1 MSEPSPMIQEQVSRE
16 LDLVKREIA
25 VLRVEANAVAKPQE
39 QSSWRQVKGPAA
51 LAVIGIIGTLAA
63 GIWQLHTGRE
73 LEREKLRSSLILR
86 ASESGDPDTT
96 LRNLKFLVK
105 SQLIDDP
112 GDVIVKLT
120 IEDAPSFGPSAV
132 RPLLYTDLMRIFG
145 DPKLK
150 PVEGQ
155 QGLGLAEPDASWVAE
170 NIVEVEIP
178 ELKGIPGFPNS
189 GRIRFH
195 RHAAPHLKAAFAEI
209 SERANRSDS
218 QLR

>member
-1 MSEPSPMIQEQVSRE
+1 VSEPSPMIQEQVSRE

-25 VLRVEANAVAKPQE
+25 VLRAEANAVAKPQE
-39 QSSWRQVKGPAA
+39 QSSWRQIKVPAA
-51 LAVIGIIGTLAA
+51 LAIFGILGTLAG
-63 GIWQLHTGRE
+63 GIWQLHSGRE

-96 LRNLKFLVK
+96 LRNLRFLVK

-112 GDVIVKLT
+112 GDVITNLT
-120 IEDAPSFGPSAV
+120 IENAPSFGPSAV
-132 RPLLYTDLMRIFG
+132 RPLLGADLMRIFG

-150 PVEGQ
+150 PVEGS
-155 QGLGLAEPDASWVAE
+155 GLAQPDDSWVAE
-170 NIVEVEIP
+170 NLVEVEIP
-178 ELKGIPGFPNS
+178 ELKENPGFPNS